1 MNEVVSPAD
10 AVEVAKLALAGSK
23 ALASGIAM
31 FGSVGAGIG
40 LGIYLGNYMTALA
53 RNPGAKKDMAGF
65 LFIGVGMI
73 EAIAI
78 FALAVALINLFV

>member
-1 MNEVVSPAD
+1 MNEM
-10 AVEVAKLALAGSK
+10 EVAQLALQGSK
-23 ALASGIAM
+23 AIASGIAM
-31 FGSVGAGIG
+31 SGAIGAGIG

-53 RNPGAKKDMAGF
+53 RNPGAKKDLAGF
-65 LFIGVGMI
+65 LFIGIGLI